1 MLTLHCGDRRV
12 NGGGGRKRVA
22 GPIVTLGKIIKK
34 VFLFLEPPKIGRM
47 MGEEKVKPF

>member
-1 MLTLHCGDRRV
+1 MVGVVENALQ
-12 NGGGGRKRVA
+12 A
-22 GPIVTLGKIIKK
+22 QSSTLGKIIKK